1 MQTERYWIVV
11 VSKDHVKRG
20 VKDGFMQANHG
31 KASSLK
37 RLTGGDRVIFYSPK
51 ETYGGN
57 EPLQAFTAIGQVS
70 DEGPYQFKMTE
81 DFIPYRR
88 NVDFYE
94 CNEVSIIPLISKLQF
109 IENKKTWGFR
119 FRFGFFE
126 IQQQDFELIS
136 SEMLINEHQLTNQLY

>member
-1 MQTERYWIVV
+1 MKTDRYWIVV
-11 VSKDHVKRG
+11 VSKDHVQRG

-31 KASSLK
+31 KAESLK
-37 RLTGGDRVIFYSPK
+37 RLSAGDWVIFYSPK
-51 ETYGGN
+51 QAYAGN
-57 EPLQAFTAIGQVS
+57 ESLQAFTAIGQVT

-94 CNEVSIIPLISKLQF
+94 CRETPIVPLIPKLDF
-109 IENKKTWGFR
+109 IENKKSWGYK

-126 IQQQDFELIS
+126 IQEHDFELIRAQ
-136 SEMLINEHQLTNQLY
+136 MLKNEIAIAN

>member
-37 RLTGGDRVIFYSPK
+37 KLTTGDWVIFYSPK
-51 ETYGGN
+51 QSYAGN
-57 EPLQAFTAIGQVS
+57 EPLQAFTAIGQVT
-70 DEGPYQFKMTE
+70 DDGPYQYKMTE

-94 CNEVSIIPLISKLQF
+94 CKETPIIPLIGKLEF
-109 IENKKTWGFR
+109 IENKKAWGFK

-126 IQQQDFELIS
+126 IQQHDFELICS
-136 SEMLINEHQLTNQLY
+136 NMIINEPTLTHQLN